1 MAAAR
6 EAGVR
11 IVGPNTAGVVT
22 PGECFVGFMP
32 AFNDR
37 VFRPGEIGVVSR
49 SGSLGTLLALNLVQ
63 GRLGISAF
71 IGIGGAPPTGTQT
84 RDAVEELHKDARPQG
99 TALIAAIGAA

>member
-49 SGSLGTLLALNLVQ
+49 SGSLGTLIALNLVQ
-63 GRLGISAF
+63 GGLGISGF
-71 IGIGGAPPTGTQT
+71 IGIGGDPVIGRTT
-84 RDAVEELHKDARPQG
+84 R
-99 TALIAAIGAA
+99 AAGEGVGRAAGRERGGRNGE